1 MIKMTKVGGEGF
13 YLNERYIESIEATS
27 DSDTTVK
34 VHSGTTFVTT
44 ETPDQILDEM
54 LKWEQSNRS
63 RIRAS

>member
-1 MIKMTKVGGEGF
+1 MIKLTKVGGEAF

-34 VHSGTTFVTT
+34 VHSGTTFVTS

-54 LKWEQSNRS
+54 IKWERS
-63 RIRAS
+63 KGRKRAS

>member
-1 MIKMTKVGGEGF
+1 MIKLTKVGGEVF